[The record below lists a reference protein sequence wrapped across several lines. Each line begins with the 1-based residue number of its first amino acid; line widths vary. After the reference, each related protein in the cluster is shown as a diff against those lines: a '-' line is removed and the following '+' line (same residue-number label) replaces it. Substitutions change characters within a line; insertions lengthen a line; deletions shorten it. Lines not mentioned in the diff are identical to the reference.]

1 MNDLT
6 LRDYMKIIFRQKWVI
21 ILCVIV
27 VTLTVVVGLKFQTKK
42 YAATVKLLI
51 SAEKISESP
60 YYRDVQ
66 DNQNVQLSL
75 TESEIVTS
83 MPVLDRAL
91 KAILPYKSLNDFVGY
106 ERRFASPLK
115 QEWIDRQTK
124 KFNEQLD
131 KLKLTD
137 IERQSYLYRL
147 ALENLRE
154 NVKVSPI
161 QDTNIF
167 TITVTD
173 YDPIA
178 AAITANIISRS
189 YIIFDLEQQL
199 ADMEQKYGDKNIV
212 ITQLRDDIQNMTQ
225 NLTGQPLDNVEAIGP
240 ASVKI
245 IEQAYPPIEPEGKS
259 KVIILILGIVMS
271 LFLGLI
277 LAFIFDYMDQTFR
290 SPEDIE
296 RTLDI
301 PFLGSVPKKTQLI
314 AFKSVAEQVFL
325 LMKDKSFKTLL
336 FIASRKGEGVSTVNR
351 NVGKYIASVLGHR
364 VLIIDANP
372 RHKQPK
378 SKKGASATTG
388 LFEILEEK
396 ADLAQSIQKTDDKL
410 HILPAGTATLNP
422 GILLGSHK
430 MAEIIKYA
438 KAHYEIVLVD
448 TDSLNISKD
457 ALELSNTIDAVLL
470 VIAEGR
476 TRRHAVKY
484 ALDKFKN
491 RKATILGAILNKRK
505 FPLPGFL
512 YESV

>member
-277 LAFIFDYMDQTFR
+277 LAFIFEPSD
-290 SPEDIE
+290 
-296 RTLDI
+296 
-301 PFLGSVPKKTQLI
+301 
-314 AFKSVAEQVFL
+314 
-325 LMKDKSFKTLL
+325 
-336 FIASRKGEGVSTVNR
+336 
-351 NVGKYIASVLGHR
+351 H
-364 VLIIDANP
+364 P
-372 RHKQPK
+372 R
-378 SKKGASATTG
+378 
-388 LFEILEEK
+388 
-396 ADLAQSIQKTDDKL
+396 
-410 HILPAGTATLNP
+410 
-422 GILLGSHK
+422 
-430 MAEIIKYA
+430 
-438 KAHYEIVLVD
+438 
-448 TDSLNISKD
+448 
-457 ALELSNTIDAVLL
+457 
-470 VIAEGR
+470 
-476 TRRHAVKY
+476 
-484 ALDKFKN
+484 
-491 RKATILGAILNKRK
+491 ILN
-505 FPLPGFL
+505 
-512 YESV
+512 VH